1 MYVHVRQHPSVSWW
15 VRRNEI
21 NTIPLVALA
30 GVETEATISPW
41 TAVAHRHPN
50 LGDSVHSHTLP
61 SLVLLTHVTPHHPV
75 LVPTPIFPCSTYIE
89 PPISTALLALRALDD
104 LVSRLSAP
112 HALRP

>member
-61 SLVLLTHVTPHHPV
+61 SLVHVAAAQAPKPARASTPA
-75 LVPTPIFPCSTYIE
+75 
-89 PPISTALLALRALDD
+89 PPRRRTARRRALK
-104 LVSRLSAP
+104 LLSSP
-112 HALRP
+112 LRDFR

>member
-61 SLVLLTHVTPHHPV
+61 SLVSTRTYTLIMSEEPSLEIYYRPHPG
-75 LVPTPIFPCSTYIE
+75 
-89 PPISTALLALRALDD
+89 
-104 LVSRLSAP
+104 
-112 HALRP
+112 

>member
-61 SLVLLTHVTPHHPV
+61 SLV
-75 LVPTPIFPCSTYIE
+75 PTGHSFGSK
-89 PPISTALLALRALDD
+89 A
-104 LVSRLSAP
+104 VSRNGRSCSPRLNRDRSFGN
-112 HALRP
+112 

>member
-50 LGDSVHSHTLP
+50 LRDSVHSHTLP
-61 SLVLLTHVTPHHPV
+61 SLVD
-75 LVPTPIFPCSTYIE
+75 PTAAAPTLGAGVKVVAHLSESE
-89 PPISTALLALRALDD
+89 PPLPAPRK
-104 LVSRLSAP
+104 SRS
-112 HALRP
+112 

>member
-61 SLVLLTHVTPHHPV
+61 SLQVYLGKRPV
-75 LVPTPIFPCSTYIE
+75 DFGTEF
-89 PPISTALLALRALDD
+89 RAKEND
-104 LVSRLSAP
+104 
-112 HALRP
+112 